1 MVEVSES
8 RLNYLKQWRKARK
21 LEREIACC
29 CAFDSEGEH
38 MDETGQELLGLKLR
52 DFTHL
57 VCAGDVRLL
66 SDNLT
71 VHAAEP
77 RYVAV
82 LAILSR
88 GMAICAPFSRYPV
101 PATKDEW
108 LTGLKS
114 PCLKV
119 LQLWNA
125 QPCMVRCLAQ
135 SWKVTSL
142 DDRRL
147 SRALM
152 LYKHS
157 VNHTFP
163 AENDREDIGVA
174 IVSERDE
181 RNDYMSEEYTEFAP
195 LFSSVADMIDWMN
208 SVSDRIVGMSVLPM
222 FENVAAV
229 ALAAADERRNP
240 FAKGVIEGSDVAVT
254 VEYEMDK
261 KILRV
266 KVRNAANTYEGWSVW
281 TTSNVDSQELG
292 IIENGLLVVYDVDEE
307 SLRVGL
313 AFASPDGKTIKQ
325 FVPHRTDK

>member
-8 RLNYLKQWRKARK
+8 RLNYLKQWRIIRK
-21 LEREIACC
+21 FEREIACVS
-29 CAFDSEGEH
+29 AFASEGEH
-38 MDETGQELLGLKLR
+38 MDATGNDLLGLKQR
-52 DFTHL
+52 EFTQV
-57 VCAGDVRLL
+57 VCAGDIRLL
-66 SDNLT
+66 SDHLT
-71 VHAAEP
+71 AHAAEP

-82 LAILSR
+82 LAVLSG

-125 QPCMVRCLAQ
+125 QPCMVRCLAR
-135 SWKVTSL
+135 SWKVTTL
-142 DDRRL
+142 DNIRL

-163 AENDREDIGVA
+163 AENDREDIGVT

-181 RNDYMSEEYTEFAP
+181 RNDYMSEEYAEFSP
-195 LFSSVADMIDWMN
+195 LFSSVADVIDRMSN
-208 SVSDRIVGMSVLPM
+208 VFDRIVGMRASPM
-222 FENVAAV
+222 FEEMSIASF

-240 FAKGVIEGSDVAVT
+240 FAKGVIEDSDVAVT
-254 VEYEMDK
+254 VE
-261 KILRV
+261 
-266 KVRNAANTYEGWSVW
+266 
-281 TTSNVDSQELG
+281 
-292 IIENGLLVVYDVDEE
+292 
-307 SLRVGL
+307 
-313 AFASPDGKTIKQ
+313 
-325 FVPHRTDK
+325 